1 MNGQFMVSRSN
12 RGLLNKGLQA
22 AEQFYRLGE
31 PHLKIPGMY
40 QTASKTRLFP
50 PVTRSVPGTG
60 VLLCLL
66 PLSLLRPLAH

>member
-1 MNGQFMVSRSN
+1 MGKSMESR
-12 RGLLNKGLQA
+12 LNHGPFNKCLQA
-22 AEQFYRLGE
+22 AEQFYRLGW

-40 QTASKTRLFP
+40 RTVSKTRLFP

-66 PLSLLRPLAH
+66 PSSLLRPLAH